1 MIRQARP
8 EDRAALQRLYEV
20 VHPGESVHVIASRI
34 ETIQESPHHFLLLH
48 ETEGRVD
55 GTLFVTLCLD
65 PMFGT
70 LPFAVVENLAVDAG
84 ELGEEVRLRLR
95 AEAENI
101 AREHRSTKLLY
112 FAKETKWLGND
123 LS

>member
-1 MIRQARP
+1 LIRQARP
-8 EDRAALQRLYEV
+8 EDRAALQRLYEAT
-20 VHPGESVHVIASRI
+20 HPDAPVRVIASRI
-34 ETIQESPHHFLLLH
+34 EEIQESPHHFLLLH

-84 ELGEEVRLRLR
+84 ESGEEVGRRLR

-101 AREHRSTKLLY
+101 AREHRSTKMLY
-112 FAKETKWLGND
+112 FAKETKFLGND
-123 LS
+123 PS

>member
-20 VHPGESVHVIASRI
+20 ANPGAPVHVIASRI
-34 ETIQESPHHFLLLH
+34 EEILESPHHFLLLH

-70 LPFAVVENLAVDAG
+70 LPFAVAENVALDAG
-84 ELGEEVRLRLR
+84 ESGEEVRLKLF

-101 AREHRSTKLLY
+101 AREHRSTKLML
-112 FAKETKWLGND
+112 FAKEVKVLRND